1 MQFAEQIKYYLNFA
15 ENLKDLQNI
24 INDCIVSCDDIVLS
38 RKNIKNI
45 IQENEIINDEKELV
59 LLTEAM
65 LVIFFWKNQN
75 KSFYN
80 IILDGIIESDFFRE
94 ASIYYIQENKID
106 STEFCS
112 FIIEKYNQNPKR
124 FLMIKSDYD
133 FDWINNNN
141 PQTPLTA
148 LYDVSISYS
157 EIDILPLRLIIT
169 LIPNKINNIVK
180 ILMDV
185 HSPLIQYNTCFDIIS
200 ELYENY
206 SSQTKQLFSAII
218 NNFVDLN
225 YNSCSIAQRAFIE
238 MLRAIYQYANYFE
251 EKTGNNGNN
260 KTILNDFSIV
270 LKNRQDKDI
279 IVLVLG
285 CFLINNLDGDYETNY
300 DNDCNIWKKTTKD
313 LLDMLKDIPIKNP
326 DIEKMWIISRES
338 SDLTIENVHNCF
350 KNEGLVLNT
359 KTSCMAAFLLCS
371 YLNWRDIKLQKE
383 LLLLALESNDRL
395 LWTCTLNLDLNHPI
409 WNKIGDFVCQS
420 DMLIDFWFELRTSEF
435 NQIYYR
441 YRFQRL
447 RSNGHNIS
455 QTTKYYP
462 IISIIIIDKLIENMK
477 IQKAEKLWDIIWY
490 DFINQIYLSFGIDD
504 NFDTKLL
511 FYMIYLKL
519 ELIKVGL
526 CDDMKVRLNEIPQ
539 LMSFPQKAKEFIN
552 DYKTKSY

>member
-15 ENLKDLQNI
+15 ENLKDLQSI

-45 IQENEIINDEKELV
+45 IQENEIINDEKELG
-59 LLTEAM
+59 LLTEAI

-75 KSFYN
+75 RSYYN

-106 STEFCS
+106 SSEFCS

-133 FDWINNNN
+133 FDWINNNDS
-141 PQTPLTA
+141 QTPLTA

-157 EIDILPLRLIIT
+157 EIDILPLRLIVT
-169 LIPNKINNIVK
+169 LLPNKINNIVK
-180 ILMDV
+180 ILMDI
-185 HSPLIQYNTCFDIIS
+185 HSPIIQYNISYDIIS

-206 SSQTKQLFSAII
+206 SSQSQRLLNAII
-218 NNFVDLN
+218 SNLEDLN
-225 YNSCSIAQRAFIE
+225 YNSCNISQRAFIE
-238 MLRAIYQYANYFE
+238 MLRAMYQYAKYFE
-251 EKTGNNGNN
+251 ENNGNH
-260 KTILNDFSIV
+260 KTLFDDLSVAF
-270 LKNRQDKDI
+270 KNRQDKDI
-279 IVLVLG
+279 IVLILG
-285 CFLINNLDGDYETNY
+285 CFLINNLDGDYETNF
-300 DNDCNIWKKTTKD
+300 DNARDIWKKTTKD

-326 DIEKMWIISRES
+326 DIEKVWIISRES
-338 SDLTIENVHNCF
+338 SDLTTENVHNCF
-350 KNEGLVLNT
+350 KNEGLVLDT

-371 YLNWRDIKLQKE
+371 YLNWGDIKLKKE

-409 WNKIGDFVCQS
+409 WNKIGDFVCQC
-420 DMLIDFWFELRTSEF
+420 DMLIDFWFELRMSEF
-435 NQIYYR
+435 NQLYYR

-455 QTTKYYP
+455 LTTKYYP
-462 IISIIIIDKLIENMK
+462 IISIIIIDKLIEKNK
-477 IQKAEKLWDIIWY
+477 IQKAEKFWDIIWC
-490 DFINQIYLSFGIDD
+490 DLINQIYLSFGIDD
-504 NFDTKLL
+504 NFDKKLL

-519 ELIKVGL
+519 ELIKAGS
-526 CDDMKVRLNEIPQ
+526 CDDLKVRLNEIPQ
-539 LMSFPQKAKEFIN
+539 LMNFPQIAKEYIN
-552 DYKTKSY
+552 DYKTRRHQD

>member
-1 MQFAEQIKYYLNFA
+1 MQFSEQIKYYLNFA
-15 ENLKDLQNI
+15 ENLKDLQSI

-45 IQENEIINDEKELV
+45 IKEKEVIDDEKELV
-59 LLTEAM
+59 FLTEGI

-75 KSFYN
+75 RSYYN

-94 ASIYYIQENKID
+94 ASIYYIQKNKID
-106 STEFCS
+106 SIEFCS

-124 FLMIKSDYD
+124 FLMIKSDCD
-133 FDWINNNN
+133 FDWINNNDS
-141 PQTPLTA
+141 QTPLIA

-157 EIDILPLRLIIT
+157 DIDMSPLRLIVT
-169 LIPNKINNIVK
+169 LIPNKINEIVK
-180 ILMDV
+180 ILKDV
-185 HSPLIQYNTCFDIIS
+185 HSPLIQYNICYEIIS

-206 SSQTKQLFSAII
+206 SSQSQQLLSAII
-218 NNFVDLN
+218 NNFEDLN
-225 YNSCSIAQRAFIE
+225 YNSCNIVQRAFIE
-238 MLRAIYQYANYFE
+238 MFRAIYQYAKFYE
-251 EKTGNNGNN
+251 EKKGNNGNN
-260 KTILNDFSIV
+260 RQILNDLSIA
-270 LKNRQDKDI
+270 LKNRKDKDI
-279 IVLVLG
+279 LVLILG

-300 DNDCNIWKKTTKD
+300 DNDRDIWKKITKD
-313 LLDMLKDIPIKNP
+313 FLDILKSIPINNP
-326 DIEKMWIISRES
+326 NIEKMWIIGRES
-338 SDLTIENVHNCF
+338 SDLTIENVHNRF

-371 YLNWRDIKLQKE
+371 YLNCEDLKLQKE

-409 WNKIGDFVCQS
+409 WNKMGDFVCQC
-420 DMLIDFWFELRTSEF
+420 DMLIDFWIELRTLQF

-455 QTTKYYP
+455 QTIKYYP
-462 IISIIIIDKLIENMK
+462 IISIIIIDKLIENKK
-477 IQKAEKLWDIIWY
+477 IQKAEKLWDIIWC

-504 NFDTKLL
+504 NFDAKLL
-511 FYMIYLKL
+511 FYMICLKL
-519 ELIKVGL
+519 ELIKVGS

-539 LMSFPQKAKEFIN
+539 LMKFPQLAKEYIN
-552 DYKTKSY
+552 YYKTKVY